1 MAGLFDKSL
10 QTGKRFESL
19 NGRKK
24 MEHKKAGCPGRQKYL
39 SGKRILPKPISK
51 DTNIVDVI
59 DSMDAY
65 NGGRL
70 RAACH
75 LLRDK
80 YSQEDVTVGLSL
92 AGALTPAGLGPSTII
107 PLMNHGFVDWLTAT
121 GANMYHDMHFAFNL
135 PMFRGSHNVDDA
147 DLRDKGVTRIY
158 DILFDY
164 EDVLMETD
172 RRLREILVRPE
183 FQKEM
188 GTREFY
194 YHLGKILNEYEKKNK
209 LGEVSVLAAAYR
221 NGIPVFTSS
230 PGDSTIGM
238 NVAGLELL
246 AQASGLQDLF
256 KLKINPS
263 IDVNDSTAII
273 LNAKNYEKGK
283 TGVILIG
290 GGSPKNFMLQTEP
303 QIQEVL
309 MIPEVGQDYD
319 INITDARPDTGG
331 LSGAPPSEAASWG
344 KIDPTKLD
352 ETVTA
357 YLDVTVAFPIMTAYT
372 IQTTKPKK
380 QKRLYDRGQ
389 ELREKLIK
397 SYLENNKEVEKLK
410 ELIRKLS

>member
-1 MAGLFDKSL
+1 MK
-10 QTGKRFESL
+10 Q
-19 NGRKK
+19 RKT
-24 MEHKKAGCPGRQKYL
+24 ECPGKLKYL
-39 SGKRILPKPISK
+39 AGKRILPEPISGK
-51 DTNIVDVI
+51 TDIVQLI
-59 DSMDAY
+59 DNMDAY

-70 RAACH
+70 RAACQ

-80 YSQEDVTVGLSL
+80 YSANDVTVGLSL
-92 AGALTPAGLGPSTII
+92 AGALTPAGLGPAAII
-107 PLMNHGFVDWLTAT
+107 PLMNHGFVDWMTAT
-121 GANMYHDMHFAFNL
+121 GANMYHDLHFAFNL
-135 PMFRGSHNVDDA
+135 PMHRGTHVVNDV

-172 RRLREILVRPE
+172 RRLRKILLQPE

-194 YHLGKILNEYEKKNK
+194 YHLGKVMNEYEEKNK
-209 LGEVSVLAAAYR
+209 LGEVSVVAAAYR

-246 AQASGLQDLF
+246 AETAGLRDKF
-256 KLKINPS
+256 RLKINS
-263 IDVNDSTAII
+263 SMDVNDSTAII
-273 LNAKNYEKGK
+273 LNAKRYEQGK

-344 KIDPTKLD
+344 KIDPTKL
-352 ETVTA
+352 EEAVTA
-357 YLDVTVAFPIMTAYT
+357 YLDVTVALPLMVAYVT
-372 IQTTKPKK
+372 HTTKPKK
-380 QKRLYDRGQ
+380 QKRLYHRGE
-389 ELREKLIK
+389 ELHAKLVK
-397 SYLENNKEVEKLK
+397 SYLENNKEVESLKKLMK
-410 ELIRKLS
+410 KLPV

>member
-1 MAGLFDKSL
+1 MSHHHH
-10 QTGKRFESL
+10 GKHR
-19 NGRKK
+19 
-24 MEHKKAGCPGRQKYL
+24 YL
-39 SGKRILPKPISK
+39 SGKRVLPQPTTPQSTIES
-51 DTNIVDVI
+51 VI
-59 DSMDAY
+59 DNMDAY

-70 RAACH
+70 RAACQ
-75 LLRDK
+75 LMREK
-80 YSQEDVTVGLSL
+80 YSEPDVTIGLSI

-107 PLMNHGFVDWLTAT
+107 PLMNHGFVDWLVAT
-121 GANMYHDMHFAFNL
+121 GANMYHDMHFALNMPL
-135 PMFRGSHNVDDA
+135 YRGTHTVDDA

-164 EDVLMETD
+164 NDVLMATD
-172 RRLREILVRPE
+172 KILRKIMLRPE

-188 GTREFY
+188 GTREY
-194 YHLGKILNEYEKKNK
+194 YHLIGKVMNEFEEKA
-209 LGEVSVLAAAYR
+209 GIGQVSVLAAAYR

-246 AQASGLQDLF
+246 AESQGLLDKF

-273 LNAKNYEKGK
+273 LNAKQYEKGK
-283 TGVILIG
+283 TGVLLIG
-290 GGSPKNFMLQTEP
+290 GGSPKNFLLQTEP

-309 MIPEVGQDYD
+309 MIPEAGQDYD

-357 YLDVTVAFPIMTAYT
+357 YIDVTVAFPLLTAYVL
-372 IQTTKPKK
+372 QTTKPKK
-380 QKRLYDRGQ
+380 LKRLYDRGP
-389 ELREKLIK
+389 ELRQKLIE
-397 SYLENNKEVEKLK
+397 SYLQHNNEVP
-410 ELIRKLS
+410 ELRAMMDALAK

>member
-1 MAGLFDKSL
+1 M
-10 QTGKRFESL
+10 
-19 NGRKK
+19 KK
-24 MEHKKAGCPGRQKYL
+24 KNAQCPGKMRYL
-39 SGKRILPKPISK
+39 AGKRILPKPISAK
-51 DTNIVDVI
+51 TNIVQLI
-59 DSMDAY
+59 DNIDAY

-70 RAACH
+70 RAACQ
-75 LLRDK
+75 LLKDK
-80 YSQEDVTVGLSL
+80 YSKNDVTVGMSL
-92 AGALTPAGLGPSTII
+92 AGALTPAGLGPSAII
-107 PLMNHGFVDWLTAT
+107 PLMNHGFVDWITAT

-135 PMFRGSHNVDDA
+135 PMHRGSHTVDDV

-172 RRLREILVRPE
+172 RRLRKIMLRPE

-194 YHLGKILNEYEKKNK
+194 HHLGKVMNEYEKKNK
-209 LGEVSVLAAAYR
+209 LGEVCILAAAYR

-246 AQASGLQDLF
+246 AQSQGLLDKF

-273 LNAKNYEKGK
+273 LNAKRYEKGK
-283 TGVILIG
+283 TGVILVG
-290 GGSPKNFMLQTEP
+290 GGSPKNFVLQTEP

-344 KIDPTKLD
+344 KIDPTKL
-352 ETVTA
+352 EEAVTA
-357 YLDVTVAFPIMTAYT
+357 YVDVTVALPLLVAYVL
-372 IQTTKPKK
+372 QSTKPRKL
-380 QKRLYDRGQ
+380 KRLYDRGA
-389 ELREKLIK
+389 ELHKKLVA
-397 SYLENNKEVEKLK
+397 SYLENNKEVGELTAMMKKL
-410 ELIRKLS
+410 

>member
-1 MAGLFDKSL
+1 MAK
-10 QTGKRFESL
+10 
-19 NGRKK
+19 
-24 MEHKKAGCPGRQKYL
+24 HKLSRSNKAKYL
-39 SGKRILPKPISK
+39 SGKRVLPGPISK
-51 DTNIVDVI
+51 ATDVVKLI
-59 DSMDAY
+59 DNMDAY

-75 LLRDK
+75 LLRDR
-80 YSQEDVTVGLSL
+80 YSREDVTIGLSL
-92 AGALTPAGLGPSTII
+92 AGALTPAGLGPSAII
-107 PLMNHGFVDWLTAT
+107 PLMNHGFVDWMTAT
-121 GANMYHDMHFAFNL
+121 GANMYHDLHFAFDL
-135 PMFRGSHNVDDA
+135 PMHRGSHTVDDA
-147 DLRDKGVTRIY
+147 DLRRKGITRIY

-172 RRLREILVRPE
+172 RRLRKILVRPE

-194 YHLGKILNEYEKKNK
+194 HHLGRILNDYEEKNK
-209 LGEVSVLAAAYR
+209 LGQVSVLAAAYR

-246 AQASGLQDLF
+246 TEASGLQDLF

-273 LNAKNYEKGK
+273 LNAKKYEKGK
-283 TGVILIG
+283 TAVILIG

-303 QIQEVL
+303 QIQEIL
-309 MIPEVGQDYD
+309 MIPEAGQDYD
-319 INITDARPDTGG
+319 INVTDARPDTGG
-331 LSGAPPSEAASWG
+331 LSGAPPSEGATWG

-357 YLDVTVAFPIMTAYT
+357 YLDVTVALPIMVAYV
-372 IQTTKPKK
+372 IKTTKPKK

-389 ELREKLIK
+389 ELHRKLIK

-410 ELIRKLS
+410 GLIRKLS

>member
-1 MAGLFDKSL
+1 
-10 QTGKRFESL
+10 
-19 NGRKK
+19 
-24 MEHKKAGCPGRQKYL
+24 
-39 SGKRILPKPISK
+39 
-51 DTNIVDVI
+51 
-59 DSMDAY
+59 
-65 NGGRL
+65 
-70 RAACH
+70 
-75 LLRDK
+75 
-80 YSQEDVTVGLSL
+80 
-92 AGALTPAGLGPSTII
+92 
-107 PLMNHGFVDWLTAT
+107 
-121 GANMYHDMHFAFNL
+121 MH
-135 PMFRGSHNVDDA
+135 RGSHLVDDA
-147 DLRDKGVTRIY
+147 DLREKGVTRIY

-172 RRLREILVRPE
+172 RRLRKIMLRPE

-194 YHLGKILNEYEKKNK
+194 HHLGKVINEHEKKNK
-209 LGEVSVLAAAYR
+209 IGQVSVLAAAYR

-246 AQASGLQDLF
+246 AEASDLTNKF

-273 LNAKNYEKGK
+273 LNAKRYEKGK

-309 MIPEVGQDYD
+309 MIPEAGQDFD

-331 LSGAPPSEAASWG
+331 LSGAPPSEAVSWG
-344 KIDPTKLD
+344 KIDPTQLE

-357 YLDVTVAFPIMTAYT
+357 YVDVTVAFPLLVAYVL
-372 IQTTKPKK
+372 QSTKPKK
-380 QKRLYDRGQ
+380 LKRLYERGD
-389 ELREKLIK
+389 ELREKLIE
-397 SYLENNKEVEKLK
+397 SYLENNREVK
-410 ELIRKLS
+410 ELKSMIKKLRG

>member
-1 MAGLFDKSL
+1 
-10 QTGKRFESL
+10 
-19 NGRKK
+19 
-24 MEHKKAGCPGRQKYL
+24 MEHKKQGCPGKAKYL
-39 SGKRILPKPISK
+39 SGKRILPEPISSAT
-51 DTNIVDVI
+51 DIVKLVDN
-59 DSMDAY
+59 MDAY

-75 LLRDK
+75 LMRDR
-80 YSQEDVTVGLSL
+80 YSKEDVTVGMSL
-92 AGALTPAGLGPSTII
+92 AGALTPAGLGPSAVI
-107 PLMNHGFVDWLTAT
+107 PLMNHGFVDWLVAT
-121 GANMYHDMHFAFNL
+121 GANMYHDIHFAFNL
-135 PMFRGSHNVDDA
+135 PMFRGSHNVNDA

-172 RRLREILVRPE
+172 RRLREMLVRPE

-194 YHLGKILNEYEKKNK
+194 HHLGKLLDEYERKNNT
-209 LGEVSVLAAAYR
+209 GQVSIVAAAYR

-238 NVAGLELL
+238 NVAGVELL
-246 AQASGLQDLF
+246 AEASGLLGKF

-273 LNAKNYEKGK
+273 LNAKRYEKGK

-290 GGSPKNFMLQTEP
+290 GGSPKNFVLQTEP

-309 MIPEVGQDYD
+309 MIPEMGQDYD

-344 KIDPTKLD
+344 KIDPTKLE

-357 YLDVTVAFPIMTAYT
+357 YLDVTVALPILAAYA
-372 IQTTKPKK
+372 IQAAKPKK
-380 QKRLYDRGQ
+380 QKRLYDRGS
-389 ELREKLIK
+389 ELRKKLIE
-397 SYLENNKEVEKLK
+397 SYLENNKEVEHLRGLIKKLGA
-410 ELIRKLS
+410 

>member
-1 MAGLFDKSL
+1 MDHSAKHHPDKH
-10 QTGKRFESL
+10 E
-19 NGRKK
+19 
-24 MEHKKAGCPGRQKYL
+24 YL
-39 SGKRILPKPISK
+39 SGKRVLPKPISQESSIA
-51 DTNIVDVI
+51 NVI
-59 DSMDAY
+59 DNMDAY

-70 RAACH
+70 RAACQ
-75 LLRDK
+75 LMRDK
-80 YSQEDVTVGLSL
+80 YSQEDVTIGLSI

-107 PLMNHGFVDWLTAT
+107 PLMNHGFVDWLVST
-121 GANMYHDMHFAFNL
+121 GANMYHDMHFALNMPL
-135 PMFRGSHNVDDA
+135 FRGSHTVDDA

-164 EDVLMETD
+164 QDVLMATD
-172 RRLREILVRPE
+172 RILRKIMLQPE

-188 GTREFY
+188 GTREY
-194 YHLGKILNEYEKKNK
+194 YHHLGKVLNDYEQKNK

-246 AQASGLQDLF
+246 AEAAGLRDNF

-273 LNAKNYEKGK
+273 LNAKSYEKGK
-283 TGVILIG
+283 TGVLLIG
-290 GGSPKNFMLQTEP
+290 GGSPKNFLLQTEP

-309 MIPEVGQDYD
+309 MIPEAGQDYD

-331 LSGAPPSEAASWG
+331 LSGAPPGEAVTWG

-352 ETVTA
+352 ETITA
-357 YLDVTVAFPIMTAYT
+357 YIDVTVAFPLLVAYVC
-372 IQTTKPKK
+372 QTTKPKK
-380 QKRLYDRGQ
+380 LRRLYERGD
-389 ELREKLIK
+389 ELRKKLIE
-397 SYLENNKEVEKLK
+397 SYLENNKEVEELKSLMKKL
-410 ELIRKLS
+410 

>member
-1 MAGLFDKSL
+1 MI
-10 QTGKRFESL
+10 
-19 NGRKK
+19 
-24 MEHKKAGCPGRQKYL
+24 MEHKKECPGKDKYL
-39 SGKRILPKPISK
+39 KGKRVLPKPTSK
-51 DTNIVDVI
+51 DSTLVSVI
-59 DSMDAY
+59 DNMDAY

-70 RAACH
+70 RAACQ

-80 YSQEDVTVGLSL
+80 YSQEDVTIGVSL

-121 GANMYHDMHFAFNL
+121 GANMYHDLHFAFNMPL
-135 PMFRGSHNVDDA
+135 YRGSHNVDDA

-164 EDVLMETD
+164 QDVLMETD
-172 RRLREILVRPE
+172 KILRKIMLRPE

-188 GTREFY
+188 GTREYY
-194 YHLGKILNEYEKKNK
+194 YHLGKVIDEYEQKSNI
-209 LGEVSVLAAAYR
+209 GQVSILAAAYR

-246 AQASGLQDLF
+246 AEASGMLDRF

-273 LNAKNYEKGK
+273 LNAKKYENGK

-309 MIPEVGQDYD
+309 MIPEAGQDYD

-357 YLDVTVAFPIMTAYT
+357 YLDSTVAFPLMAAYV

-380 QKRLYDRGQ
+380 LKRLYDRGE
-389 ELREKLIK
+389 ELRQKLIN
-397 SYLENNKEVEKLK
+397 SYLENNKEVEELKSLIKKLFV
-410 ELIRKLS
+410 

>member
-1 MAGLFDKSL
+1 
-10 QTGKRFESL
+10 
-19 NGRKK
+19 
-24 MEHKKAGCPGRQKYL
+24 
-39 SGKRILPKPISK
+39 
-51 DTNIVDVI
+51 
-59 DSMDAY
+59 
-65 NGGRL
+65 
-70 RAACH
+70 
-75 LLRDK
+75 
-80 YSQEDVTVGLSL
+80 
-92 AGALTPAGLGPSTII
+92 
-107 PLMNHGFVDWLTAT
+107 
-121 GANMYHDMHFAFNL
+121 
-135 PMFRGSHNVDDA
+135 MFRGSHTVDDA

-172 RRLREILVRPE
+172 RRLKEILLRPE

-194 YHLGKILNEYEKKNK
+194 YLLGRVLNDHEQVNK
-209 LGEVSVLAAAYR
+209 LGQVSILAAAYR

-246 AQASGLQDLF
+246 AEALQLTDKF

-263 IDVNDSTAII
+263 IDVNDSTAIV
-273 LNAKNYEKGK
+273 LNAKQYEKGK

-290 GGSPKNFMLQTEP
+290 GGSPKNFTLQTEP

-309 MIPEVGQDYD
+309 MIPEAGQDYD

-344 KIDPTKLD
+344 KIDPTKLE

-357 YLDVTVAFPIMTAYT
+357 YLDVTVALPLMTAYT
-372 IQTTKPKK
+372 IQTTRPKK
-380 QKRLYDRGQ
+380 MKRLYHRGD
-389 ELREKLIK
+389 ELRRKLTQSFLKNNREIKKLANLIEKLGA
-397 SYLENNKEVEKLK
+397 
-410 ELIRKLS
+410 

>member
-1 MAGLFDKSL
+1 MKHEKNS
-10 QTGKRFESL
+10 
-19 NGRKK
+19 
-24 MEHKKAGCPGRQKYL
+24 CPGKERYL

-51 DTNIVDVI
+51 DTDIVALI
-59 DSMDAY
+59 DNMDAY

-70 RAACH
+70 RAACQ
-75 LLRDK
+75 LLRDR
-80 YSQEDVTVGLSL
+80 YSQEDVTIGMSL
-92 AGALTPAGLGPSTII
+92 AGALTPAGLGPSAII
-107 PLMNHGFVDWLTAT
+107 PLMNHGFVDWITAT
-121 GANMYHDMHFAFNL
+121 GANMYHDLHFAFNL
-135 PMFRGSHNVDDA
+135 PMHRGSHTVDDA

-172 RRLREILVRPE
+172 RILRRIMVQPE

-194 YHLGKILNEYEKKNK
+194 HHLGKVVNEHEQKNG
-209 LGEVSVLAAAYR
+209 LGEVSILAAAYR

-246 AQASGLQDLF
+246 AEAAGLQNLF
-256 KLKINPS
+256 RLKINPT

-283 TGVILIG
+283 TGVILVG

-357 YLDVTVAFPIMTAYT
+357 YLDVTVAVPLMVAYVC
-372 IQTTKPKK
+372 QATKPKK
-380 QKRLYDRGQ
+380 LKRLYDRGE
-389 ELREKLIK
+389 ELHQKLIK
-397 SYLENNKEVEKLK
+397 SYLENNKEVEDLKKLMA
-410 ELIRKLS
+410 KLQA

>member
-1 MAGLFDKSL
+1 
-10 QTGKRFESL
+10 
-19 NGRKK
+19 
-24 MEHKKAGCPGRQKYL
+24 MEHKKDCPGKDKYL
-39 SGKRILPKPISK
+39 TGKRVLPEPTSK
-51 DTNIVDVI
+51 DSTLASII
-59 DSMDAY
+59 DNMDAY

-70 RAACH
+70 RAACQ

-80 YSQEDVTVGLSL
+80 YSQEDVTIGLSI
-92 AGALTPAGLGPSTII
+92 AGAMTPAGLGPSTII
-107 PLMNHGFVDWLTAT
+107 PLMNHGFVDWITST
-121 GANMYHDMHFAFNL
+121 GANMYHDLHFAFNMPL
-135 PMFRGSHNVDDA
+135 FRGSHNVDDA

-164 EDVLMETD
+164 QDVLMETD
-172 RRLREILVRPE
+172 KILRKIMLRPE

-188 GTREFY
+188 GTREY
-194 YHLGKILNEYEKKNK
+194 YYLLGKVINEYEQKNN
-209 LGEVSVLAAAYR
+209 LGEVSVVAAAYR
-221 NGIPVFTSS
+221 NGIPIFTSS

-246 AQASGLQDLF
+246 AEASGMLDKF

-273 LNAKNYEKGK
+273 LNAKQYEKGK

-309 MIPEVGQDYD
+309 MIPEAGQDYD

-357 YLDVTVAFPIMTAYT
+357 YVDSTVAFPLMAAYV

-380 QKRLYDRGQ
+380 LKRLYDRGE
-389 ELREKLIK
+389 ELRQKLIK
-397 SYLENNKEVEKLK
+397 SYLENNKEVEELK
-410 ELIRKLS
+410 SLIKKLSI

>member
-1 MAGLFDKSL
+1 MNHTKKEHP
-10 QTGKRFESL
+10 GK
-19 NGRKK
+19 
-24 MEHKKAGCPGRQKYL
+24 HQYL
-39 SGKRILPKPISK
+39 SGKRVLPQPI
-51 DTNIVDVI
+51 TNHSDMASVI
-59 DSMDAY
+59 DNMDAY

-70 RAACH
+70 RAACQ
-75 LLRDK
+75 LMRDK
-80 YSQEDVTVGLSL
+80 YSPENVTIGVSI
-92 AGALTPAGLGPSTII
+92 AGALIPAGLGRSTII
-107 PLMNHGFVDWLTAT
+107 PLMNHGFVDWLVST
-121 GANMYHDMHFAFNL
+121 GANMYHDLHFAFDMPL
-135 PMFRGSHNVDDA
+135 FRGTHNVDDA

-164 EDVLMETD
+164 EDVLMATD
-172 RRLREILVRPE
+172 RILRRIMLRPE

-194 YHLGKILNEYEKKNK
+194 HHLGRVINDYEQKNN

-246 AQASGLQDLF
+246 AGASDLRDHF

-263 IDVNDSTAII
+263 LDVNDSTAII
-273 LNAKNYEKGK
+273 LNAKKYENGK
-283 TGVILIG
+283 TGVLLIG
-290 GGSPKNFMLQTEP
+290 GGSPKNFLLQTEP

-309 MIPEVGQDYD
+309 MIPEAGQDYD

-344 KIDPTKLD
+344 KIDPTKLE

-357 YLDVTVAFPIMTAYT
+357 YVDVTVAFPLVAAYVLH
-372 IQTTKPKK
+372 TTKPKK
-380 QKRLYDRGQ
+380 LKRLYDRGD
-389 ELREKLIK
+389 ELREKLVK
-397 SYLENNKEVEKLK
+397 SYLENNKEIEELKGQMKKLPV
-410 ELIRKLS
+410 

>member
-1 MAGLFDKSL
+1 MDHSKKHHHDK
-10 QTGKRFESL
+10 QD
-19 NGRKK
+19 
-24 MEHKKAGCPGRQKYL
+24 YL
-39 SGKRILPKPISK
+39 SGKRVLPKPISRES
-51 DTNIVDVI
+51 NVASVVDN
-59 DSMDAY
+59 MDAY

-70 RAACH
+70 RAACQ
-75 LLRDK
+75 LMRDK
-80 YSQEDVTVGLSL
+80 YSPEDVTIGLSI
-92 AGALTPAGLGPSTII
+92 AGALTPAGLGASTII
-107 PLMNHGFVDWLTAT
+107 PLMNHGFVDWLVAT
-121 GANMYHDMHFAFNL
+121 GANMYHDMHFALNMPL
-135 PMFRGSHNVDDA
+135 FRGSHNVDDA

-164 EDVLMETD
+164 QDVLMATD
-172 RRLREILVRPE
+172 RILRKIMLQPE

-188 GTREFY
+188 GTREY
-194 YHLGKILNEYEKKNK
+194 YHLLGKVLNDYEKKNG

-246 AQASGLQDLF
+246 AEAQGLRNYF

-283 TGVILIG
+283 TGVLLIG
-290 GGSPKNFMLQTEP
+290 GGSPKNFLLQTEP

-309 MIPEVGQDYD
+309 MIPEAGQDYD

-331 LSGAPPSEAASWG
+331 LSGAPPSEAVSWG

-352 ETVTA
+352 ESVTA
-357 YLDVTVAFPIMTAYT
+357 YVDVTVAFPILVAY
-372 IQTTKPKK
+372 ILQTTKPKK
-380 QKRLYDRGQ
+380 LKRLYERGE
-389 ELREKLIK
+389 ELRKKLIE
-397 SYLENNKEVEKLK
+397 SYLANNKEVDELKTLMKKLPA
-410 ELIRKLS
+410 

>member
-1 MAGLFDKSL
+1 MKHHQDKH
-10 QTGKRFESL
+10 Q
-19 NGRKK
+19 
-24 MEHKKAGCPGRQKYL
+24 YL
-39 SGKRILPKPISK
+39 SGKRVLPNPISK
-51 DTNIVDVI
+51 ESDIASVI
-59 DSMDAY
+59 DNMDAY

-70 RAACH
+70 RAACQ
-75 LLRDK
+75 LMRDK
-80 YSQEDVTVGLSL
+80 YSPEDVTIGLSI

-107 PLMNHGFVDWLTAT
+107 PLMNHGFVDWLVST
-121 GANMYHDMHFAFNL
+121 GANMYHDMHFALNMPL
-135 PMFRGSHNVDDA
+135 FRGTHNVDDA

-164 EDVLMETD
+164 EDVLMATD
-172 RRLREILVRPE
+172 RILRKIMLQPE

-188 GTREFY
+188 GTREY
-194 YHLGKILNEYEKKNK
+194 YHHLGKVLNEYEKKNN

-246 AQASGLQDLF
+246 ADASGLRDHF

-273 LNAKNYEKGK
+273 LNAKKYEKGK
-283 TGVILIG
+283 TGVLLIG
-290 GGSPKNFMLQTEP
+290 GGSPKNFLLQTEP

-309 MIPEVGQDYD
+309 MIPEAGQDYD

-331 LSGAPPSEAASWG
+331 LSGASPGEAVTWG
-344 KIDPTKLD
+344 KIDPNRLE

-357 YLDVTVAFPIMTAYT
+357 YIDVTVAFPLLVAYVR
-372 IQTTKPKK
+372 QTTKPKK
-380 QKRLYDRGQ
+380 LKRLYERGD
-389 ELREKLIK
+389 ELRKKLIE
-397 SYLENNKEVEKLK
+397 SYLENNKEIEDLKSLMKKLPA
-410 ELIRKLS
+410 

>member
-1 MAGLFDKSL
+1 
-10 QTGKRFESL
+10 
-19 NGRKK
+19 
-24 MEHKKAGCPGRQKYL
+24 MEKNKDSCPMKEKYL
-39 SGKRILPKPISK
+39 SGKRILPEPISGASGIR
-51 DTNIVDVI
+51 DII
-59 DSMDAY
+59 DNLDAY

-75 LLRDK
+75 LLRDR
-80 YSQEDVTVGLSL
+80 YSREDVTVGLSL
-92 AGALTPAGLGPSTII
+92 AGALTPAGLGPSAVI
-107 PLMNHGFVDWLTAT
+107 PLMKHGFVDWITAT

-147 DLRDKGVTRIY
+147 DLRNKGVTRIY

-172 RRLREILVRPE
+172 RRLRKILIRPE
-183 FQKEM
+183 FQREM

-194 YHLGKILNEYEKKNK
+194 HHLGKILDEYEKAGGT
-209 LGEVSVLAAAYR
+209 GEVSILAAAYR
-221 NGIPVFTSS
+221 CGIPVFTSS

-238 NVAGLELL
+238 NIAGVELLAEAAGLERH
-246 AQASGLQDLF
+246 F
-256 KLKINPS
+256 RLKINPS

-273 LNAKNYEKGK
+273 LNAKKYENGK

-290 GGSPKNFMLQTEP
+290 GGSPKNFVLQTEP

-309 MIPEVGQDYD
+309 MIPEAGQDYD

-344 KIDPTKLD
+344 KIDPAKLE

-357 YLDVTVAFPIMTAYT
+357 YIDVTVAFPLMVAYVLHE
-372 IQTTKPKK
+372 TKPKRL
-380 QKRLYDRGQ
+380 KRLYDRGD
-389 ELREKLIK
+389 ELRKKLIK
-397 SYLENNKEVEKLK
+397 SYLENNNEIEQLKGLITKLNA
-410 ELIRKLS
+410 S

>member
-1 MAGLFDKSL
+1 MA
-10 QTGKRFESL
+10 R
-19 NGRKK
+19 
-24 MEHKKAGCPGRQKYL
+24 HKTGCPGKEKYL
-39 SGKRILPKPISK
+39 AGKRILPEPVSK
-51 DTNIVDVI
+51 KTNIATLI
-59 DSMDAY
+59 DNMDAY

-70 RAACH
+70 RAACQ
-75 LLRDK
+75 LLRDR
-80 YSQEDVTVGLSL
+80 YSKEDVTIGLSL
-92 AGALTPAGLGPSTII
+92 AGALTPAGLGPSAII
-107 PLMNHGFVDWLTAT
+107 PLMNHGFVDWLVAT
-121 GANMYHDMHFAFNL
+121 GANMYHDIHYAFNL
-135 PMFRGSHNVDDA
+135 PMFRGSHMVDDV

-164 EDVLMETD
+164 QDVLMETD
-172 RRLREILVRPE
+172 RRLREILIRPE

-194 YHLGKILNEYEKKNK
+194 HHLGKILSELEEKNN
-209 LGEVSVLAAAYR
+209 LGQVSILAAAYR
-221 NGIPVFTSS
+221 LGIPVFTSS

-238 NVAGLELL
+238 NVAGIELL
-246 AQASGLQDLF
+246 AEASGLLDKF

-273 LNAKNYEKGK
+273 LNAKKYENGK

-309 MIPEVGQDYD
+309 MIPEAGQDYD

-344 KIDPTKLD
+344 KIDPTKLE

-357 YLDVTVAFPIMTAYT
+357 YLDVTVAVPIMAAYV
-372 IQTTKPKK
+372 IQNAKPKK
-380 QKRLYDRGQ
+380 HKKLYYRGE
-389 ELREKLIK
+389 ELHKKLIK

-410 ELIRKLS
+410 ELIRKL

>member
-1 MAGLFDKSL
+1 MSHPH
-10 QTGKRFESL
+10 GKHR
-19 NGRKK
+19 
-24 MEHKKAGCPGRQKYL
+24 YL
-39 SGKRILPKPISK
+39 SGKRVLPQPTTPQSTIES
-51 DTNIVDVI
+51 VI
-59 DSMDAY
+59 DNMDAY

-70 RAACH
+70 RAACQ
-75 LLRDK
+75 LMREK
-80 YSQEDVTVGLSL
+80 YSQEDVTIGLSI

-107 PLMNHGFVDWLTAT
+107 PLMNHGFVDWLVST
-121 GANMYHDMHFAFNL
+121 GANMYHDMHFALNMPL
-135 PMFRGSHNVDDA
+135 YRGTHTVDDA

-164 EDVLMETD
+164 NDVLMATD
-172 RRLREILVRPE
+172 KILRKIMLRPE

-188 GTREFY
+188 GTREY
-194 YHLGKILNEYEKKNK
+194 YHLIGKVMNDFEQQAGI
-209 LGEVSVLAAAYR
+209 GQVSVLAAAYR

-246 AQASGLQDLF
+246 AESQGLLDKF

-273 LNAKNYEKGK
+273 LNAKQYEKGK
-283 TGVILIG
+283 TGVLLIG
-290 GGSPKNFMLQTEP
+290 GGSPKNFLLQTEP

-309 MIPEVGQDYD
+309 MIPEAGQDYD

-357 YLDVTVAFPIMTAYT
+357 YIDVTVAFPLLTAYVL
-372 IQTTKPKK
+372 QTTKPK
-380 QKRLYDRGQ
+380 QLKRLYDRGP
-389 ELREKLIK
+389 ELRQKLIE
-397 SYLENNKEVEKLK
+397 SYLTHNQEVP
-410 ELIRKLS
+410 ELRAMMDALAK